1 MAWSSSVPFGN
12 STVMLYVMRDSSL
25 TSLGRDRYSNRM
37 ESLKQVALMMMG
49 ANGGSEWR
57 KAIISIGVH
66 VIPSAHVTPSAHVIP
81 RYSCDPKV

>member
-25 TSLGRDRYSNRM
+25 TSLGGDRYSNRR

-49 ANGGSEWR
+49 ANRGSEWR

-66 VIPSAHVTPSAHVIP
+66 VIP
-81 RYSCDPKV
+81 RCSCDP